1 MEKYTIL
8 VVDDIINN
16 LKTIVEYL
24 EEASPAYQ
32 VFSTANSK
40 IALKVI
46 QEKELDLVITDWR
59 MPEVSG
65 LDLIRHFRESH
76 PFKRP
81 PFIIIT
87 GTYTRPEDLKIAL
100 DTGALDFIRKPIDK
114 IELWARVS
122 AILNLFQAYK
132 VIDEQNNIVLSTKAL
147 QIHEKNQVLKQ
158 IKERLEKYMIS
169 LPSKTRK
176 PVKEIL
182 QEIPHDQQA
191 NQEWEN
197 FKIEFEQIH
206 PHFFDTLKS
215 RFRDLRPFELK
226 MCAYIRVGFKI
237 KEIASFLNLEYRGAR
252 VQKSRIKKKMR
263 LPDRISLDDYIM
275 SI

>member
-8 VVDDIINN
+8 VVDDVITN

-24 EEASPAYQ
+24 EEASNTYE

-65 LDLIRHFRESH
+65 LDLIRHFRQVH

-114 IELWARVS
+114 IELWARVA

-132 VIDEQNNIVLSTKAL
+132 VIDQQNDIVLSTKTL
-147 QIHEKNQVLKQ
+147 QIHEKNQALRVIQ
-158 IKERLEKYMIS
+158 ERLEKYMLS
-169 LPSKTRK
+169 LPGKSRK

-182 QEIPHDQQA
+182 QNIPNDYQT

-197 FKIEFEQIH
+197 FKLEFEQIH
-206 PHFFDTLKS
+206 PHFFDTLQN
-215 RFRDLRPFELK
+215 RFKDLRPFELK

-252 VQKSRIKKKMR
+252 VQKSRIKKKMK
-263 LPDRISLDDYIM
+263 LADSLSLDEYIR